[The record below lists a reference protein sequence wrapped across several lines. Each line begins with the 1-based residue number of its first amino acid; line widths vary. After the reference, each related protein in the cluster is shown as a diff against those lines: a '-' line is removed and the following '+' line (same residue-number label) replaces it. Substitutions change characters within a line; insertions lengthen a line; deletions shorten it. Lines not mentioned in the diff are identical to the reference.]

1 MSFREKSAWIAVVG
15 TLPIW
20 IYYFWQVIGAA
31 LSGTLDGDAV
41 FWLFVWCLIAS
52 MVIMMPLNIA
62 AAVLAR
68 QSMDAPP
75 DERERAIDAR
85 ANRIGLVMVEVL
97 MVGVILASGGVA
109 DFARQTY
116 AADPAGA
123 ATIILINAVLFVLA
137 LSAMAREAIQIVQF
151 RMLD

>member
-52 MVIMMPLNIA
+52 MVIMLPLNIA

-97 MVGVILASGGVA
+97 MRGDSCVRRCGRLCTPDLCRRSC
-109 DFARQTY
+109 
-116 AADPAGA
+116 GA

-137 LSAMAREAIQIVQF
+137 FSAMARETIQIVQF